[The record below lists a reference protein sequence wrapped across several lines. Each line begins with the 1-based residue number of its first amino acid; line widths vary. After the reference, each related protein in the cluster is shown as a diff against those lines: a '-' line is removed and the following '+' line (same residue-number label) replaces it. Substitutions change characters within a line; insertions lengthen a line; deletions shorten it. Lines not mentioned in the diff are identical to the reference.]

1 MSKQEFKPALSAI
14 NEYDYLF
21 KLIIIGDSGIG
32 KSSLLNRF
40 ADNIYTDSYIS
51 TIGVDFKIRTL
62 EVDGKIVKLQIWDT
76 AGHELYRTITSSYY
90 RGAHG
95 IMLVFDITNPDTF
108 QNLTLWLKEV
118 ENYAKDDVRKILVG
132 TKSDLADKRK
142 VAYADAVEYAKSHGM
157 EYVETSAKTALNVEL
172 AFIDLAGSLKQAYKG
187 SVGMKHSQ
195 TEVVIPRADSG
206 WTSSGKSRCGC

>member
-1 MSKQEFKPALSAI
+1 MSKQEFKPNLTAI

-62 EVDGKIVKLQIWDT
+62 EVDGRVIKLQIWDT
-76 AGHELYRTITSSYY
+76 AGQERFRTITSSYY

-108 QNLTLWLKEV
+108 QNLTQWLKEV
-118 ENYAKDDVRKILVG
+118 DNYAKEDVRKILVG

-142 VAYADAVEYAKSHGM
+142 VAYADAVEYAKDNGM
-157 EYVETSAKTALNVEL
+157 DYVETSSKTASNVEF
-172 AFIDLAGSLKQAYKG
+172 AFIDLAGSLKLAYKG
-187 SVGMKHSQ
+187 STDMKHSH
-195 TEVVIPRADSG
+195 TEVIIPRADSG
-206 WTSSGKSRCGC
+206 WSSSGKSGCGC